1 MSCDKNVSQGVVM
14 LKRVVCLLACLFV
27 AAPTGL
33 SAQTYPNKPIR
44 LIVPFTPGGSTDAT
58 ARIVGEAMSAI
69 LGQPLVIE
77 NRPGAAATLGIDLVA
92 KSKPD
97 GYTLGVSGVGA
108 TAIIPIIDPKL
119 TYHPSRDLDVIAG
132 LNSVYGVVVALPTLK
147 QNNIVELLDF
157 ARANPDKVTFSTAG
171 IAGPSH
177 LNFEYLQQLAG
188 VKMLHV
194 PFSGDVPALTA
205 VLTGDVSVA
214 VIAAASATP
223 FLIDGKLKALAAN
236 GPGTS
241 RMKLRPDL
249 LSVPEQTGFKQ
260 YDPHTWSVLVS
271 ARGTPPEIINTL
283 NKAVNEA
290 LAKPEV
296 REKLENLGLRPLQGD
311 VQWAQDFVQKEI
323 AEKKRVI
330 DLIGLKR
337 E

>member
-1 MSCDKNVSQGVVM
+1 M
-14 LKRVVCLLACLFV
+14 LNRRVCLLALMF
-27 AAPTGL
+27 ASAPTAL
-33 SAQTYPNKPIR
+33 VAQSYPDKPIR

-58 ARIVGEAMSAI
+58 ARIVGEGMSEA
-69 LGQPLVIE
+69 LGQPVVIE

-119 TYHPSRDLDVIAG
+119 PYHPSRDLDVIAG
-132 LNSVYGVVVALPTLK
+132 LNSVYGVVVAKPDFKPNT
-147 QNNIVELLDF
+147 IVEVFEL
-157 ARANPDKVTFSTAG
+157 ARASPGKVTFSTSG
-171 IAGPSH
+171 VAGPAH

-194 PFSGDVPALTA
+194 PFSGDVPAITA
-205 VLTGDVSVA
+205 VLTGDVNFASVA
-214 VIAAASATP
+214 TASATP
-223 FLIDGKLKALAAN
+223 FLSDGKLKAIAAN
-236 GPGTS
+236 GPGTA
-241 RMKLRPDL
+241 RMKMMPDL
-249 LSVPEQTGFKQ
+249 LSVTEQTGFKL

-271 ARGTPPEIINTL
+271 ARGTPPEIIGILNRAV
-283 NKAVNEA
+283 NKA
-290 LAKPEV
+290 LSKPEIIA
-296 REKLENLGLRPLQGD
+296 KLENLGLKPLPGD
-311 VQWAQDFVQKEI
+311 VQWAQDFVRKEI

>member
-1 MSCDKNVSQGVVM
+1 M
-14 LKRVVCLLACLFV
+14 LKLASCLLASILI
-27 AAPTGL
+27 AAPTNL
-33 SAQTYPNKPIR
+33 AAQSYPSKPIR

-58 ARIVGEAMSAI
+58 ARIVGEAISAI
-69 LGQPLVIE
+69 LGQSVVIE

-119 TYHPSRDLDVIAG
+119 SYHPSRDLDVIAG
-132 LNSVYGVVVALPTLK
+132 LNSVYGVIVAKPEFK
-147 QNNIVELLDF
+147 QNNMVEVFEF
-157 ARANPDKVTFSTAG
+157 ARANPEKVTFATSG
-171 IAGPSH
+171 VAGPAH
-177 LNFEYLQQLAG
+177 LNFEYLQQLSG

-194 PFSGDVPALTA
+194 PFSGDVPAITA
-205 VLTGDVSVA
+205 VLTGDVSIASVA
-214 VIAAASATP
+214 TASATP

-241 RMKLRPDL
+241 RMKMLPDL

-260 YDPHTWSVLVS
+260 YNPHTWSVLVS
-271 ARGTPPEIINTL
+271 ARGTPPEVISIL

-290 LAKPEV
+290 LARPDV
-296 REKLENLGLRPLQGD
+296 IEKLEKLGLKPLPGD
-311 VQWAQDFVQKEI
+311 VQWAQEFVKKEI
-323 AEKKRVI
+323 AEKKR
-330 DLIGLKR
+330 LIELTGLKR

>member
-1 MSCDKNVSQGVVM
+1 M
-14 LKRVVCLLACLFV
+14 LKRAFCLLACIFFV
-27 AAPTGL
+27 APTHL
-33 SAQTYPNKPIR
+33 AAQSYPTKPIR

-58 ARIVGEAMSAI
+58 ARIVGEAMSTI

-119 TYHPSRDLDVIAG
+119 PYHPSRDLDVIAG
-132 LNSVYGVVVALPTLK
+132 LNSVYGVIVAKPDFK
-147 QNNIVELLDF
+147 QNNMVELFEF
-157 ARANPDKVTFSTAG
+157 ARANPEKVTYATSG
-171 IAGPSH
+171 VAGPAH
-177 LNFEYLQQLAG
+177 LNLEYLQQLSG
-188 VKMLHV
+188 TKLLHV
-194 PFSGDVPALTA
+194 PFSGDVPAITA
-205 VLTGDVSVA
+205 VLTGDVSIASVA
-214 VIAAASATP
+214 TASATP

-241 RMKLRPDL
+241 RMKLKPDL
-249 LSVPEQTGFKQ
+249 LSVPEQTGFKL
-260 YDPHTWSVLVS
+260 YNPHTWSVLVS
-271 ARGTPPEIINTL
+271 ARGTPPEIISIL

-296 REKLENLGLRPLQGD
+296 IERLENLGLKPLYGD
-311 VQWAQDFVQKEI
+311 VKAAQELVQTEI

>member
-1 MSCDKNVSQGVVM
+1 M
-14 LKRVVCLLACLFV
+14 LKRAFCLLVCLFAS
-27 AAPTGL
+27 APTDL
-33 SAQTYPNKPIR
+33 AAQSFPTKPIR

-58 ARIVGEAMSAI
+58 ARIVGEAMSTI

-119 TYHPSRDLDVIAG
+119 PYHPSRDLDVIAG
-132 LNSVYGVVVALPTLK
+132 LNSVYGVIVAKPDFK
-147 QNNIVELLDF
+147 QNNVVELLDF
-157 ARANPDKVTFSTAG
+157 ARANPEKITYSTSG
-171 IAGPSH
+171 VAGPAH
-177 LNFEYLQQLAG
+177 LNLEYLQQLAG

-194 PFSGDVPALTA
+194 PFSGDVPAITA
-205 VLTGDVSVA
+205 VLTGDVSIASVA
-214 VIAAASATP
+214 TASATP
-223 FLIDGKLKALAAN
+223 FLLDGKLKALAAN

-241 RMKLRPDL
+241 RMKIQPAL

-260 YDPHTWSVLVS
+260 YNPHTWSVLVS
-271 ARGTPPEIINTL
+271 ARGTPPEIIRIL

-290 LAKPEV
+290 LARPDV
-296 REKLENLGLRPLQGD
+296 IEKLENLGLRPLYGD
-311 VQWAQDFVQKEI
+311 VQAAQQLVQTEI